1 MFSTYTAIEAI
12 AAGIAVVVA
21 LVASPVVA
29 SQAEFAE
36 CRADLQQ
43 QARTAG
49 ISEHTV
55 NAVLAQVQ
63 YVERVIEL
71 DRQQPEFSQTF
82 ADYFSRRVTSTR
94 VEKGRELL
102 LEHAEL
108 LDRVQRRTGVPAHY
122 LVAFWGLETNF
133 GSFFGNMPAA
143 DSLATLACDKRRS
156 RYFTGELMAALQILD
171 SGDIGIEQMVGSWAG
186 ALGHVQ
192 FMPSTFLKYAV
203 DEDGDGRRDLWGSV
217 PDAMAS
223 AGNFLQQLGW
233 VRALRW
239 GREVR
244 LPENFDFSLIGR
256 DKKRPLTQWLEIG
269 VTNAFGDPLPP
280 LTLSAAVLLPAGHQG
295 PAFLTYRNFDVIMG
309 WNRSEHYALA
319 VGRLADRI
327 AGAGRLIRPLPDD
340 GVRLARADVIRL
352 QSELNALGFAL
363 GNPDGILGP
372 ATRGAL
378 SRFQHT
384 NGLVAD
390 GHLDQQL
397 IDAISAA
404 VADN

>member
-1 MFSTYTAIEAI
+1 M
-12 AAGIAVVVA
+12 AGQ
-21 LVASPVVA
+21 S
-29 SQAEFAE
+29 EFAE
-36 CRADLQQ
+36 CRSDLQQ

-49 ISEHTV
+49 ISDHTV
-55 NAVLAQVQ
+55 NEVLAQVQ

-82 ADYFSRRVTSTR
+82 ADYFSRRVTPAR

-102 LEHAEL
+102 VEHGEL
-108 LDRVQRRTGVPAHY
+108 LARVQQRTGVPSHY

-133 GSFFGNMPAA
+133 GSFFGNMPAP
-143 DSLATLACDKRRS
+143 DSLATLACDERRS
-156 RYFTGELMAALQILD
+156 RYFTGELIAALQILD

-256 DKKRPLTQWLEIG
+256 EKKRPLTQWVEIG
-269 VTNAFGDPLPP
+269 VTNAFGDRLPP
-280 LTLSAAVLLPAGHQG
+280 LNLSAAVLLPAGHQG

-363 GNPDGILGP
+363 GAPDGILGP

-378 SRFQHT
+378 SRFQHSS
-384 NGLVAD
+384 GLVAD
-390 GHLDQQL
+390 GHLDQEL
-397 IDAISAA
+397 IDAVSAA
-404 VADN
+404 VRSKRRG

>member
-1 MFSTYTAIEAI
+1 MISTLI
-12 AAGIAVVVA
+12 ATGIGVVVA
-21 LVASPVVA
+21 LVSSPVIA
-29 SQAEFAE
+29 GQSEFAE
-36 CRADLQQ
+36 CRIDLQQ

-49 ISEHTV
+49 ISDHTV
-55 NAVLAQVQ
+55 NEVLAQVQ

-82 ADYFSRRVTSTR
+82 ADYFSRRVTSAR
-94 VEKGRELL
+94 VAKGRELL
-102 LEHAEL
+102 AEHGEL
-108 LDRVQRRTGVPAHY
+108 LTRVQQRTGVPSHY

-143 DSLATLACDKRRS
+143 DSLATLACDERRS

-192 FMPSTFLKYAV
+192 FMPSTFLEYAV

-233 VRALRW
+233 VRGLRW

-244 LPENFDFSLIGR
+244 IPENFDFSLIGR
-256 DKKRPLTQWLEIG
+256 EKKRPLTQWIEIG

-280 LTLSAAVLLPAGHQG
+280 LSLSAAVLLPAGHQG

-327 AGAGRLIRPLPDD
+327 AGAGRLMRPLPED

-352 QSELNALGFAL
+352 QSELDALGFAL

-378 SRFQHT
+378 SRFQHS

-390 GHLDQQL
+390 GHLDQEL

-404 VADN
+404 IANR

>member
-1 MFSTYTAIEAI
+1 MISTFI
-12 AAGIAVVVA
+12 ATGIAVVAA
-21 LVASPVVA
+21 LVSSPAIA
-29 SQAEFAE
+29 SQSEFAA
-36 CRADLQQ
+36 CRTDLQQ
-43 QARTAG
+43 QARSAG
-49 ISEHTV
+49 ISERTV
-55 NAVLAQVQ
+55 NQVLAEVQ
-63 YVERVIEL
+63 FVERVIEL
-71 DRQQPEFSQTF
+71 DRQQPEFTQTF
-82 ADYFSRRVTSTR
+82 ADYFSRRVTPAR

-102 LEHAEL
+102 IEHGEL

-156 RYFTGELMAALQILD
+156 QFFTSQLMAALQILD
-171 SGDIGIEQMVGSWAG
+171 SGDIAVEQMVGSWAG

-192 FMPSTFLKYAV
+192 FMPLTFLKYAV

-233 VRALRW
+233 LPALRW

-244 LPENFDFSLIGR
+244 LPDNFDFSLIGR
-256 DKKRPLTQWLEIG
+256 ENKRPLTQWVEIG
-269 VTNAFGDPLPP
+269 VTNALGDSLPSLDLP
-280 LTLSAAVLLPAGHQG
+280 AAVLLPAGHQG

-327 AGAGRLIRPLPDD
+327 AGSGRLIRPLPDD
-340 GVRLARADVIRL
+340 GVRLARADVVRL
-352 QSELNALGFAL
+352 QGQLNALGFAL
-363 GNPDGILGP
+363 GNPDGIIGP
-372 ATRGAL
+372 ATRSAL
-378 SRFQHT
+378 GRFQHSK
-384 NGLVAD
+384 GLIAD
-390 GHLDQQL
+390 GHLDQEL
-397 IDAISAA
+397 IDSISAA
-404 VADN
+404 VAKD